1 MNEKLQSMGRG
12 RSSVRAALVA
22 CTLGLSLLGGCAPL
36 ILGGAVI
43 GTGLVVTDRRT
54 TGMQLEDKA
63 IETKGEARA
72 KELATLGRINVTSYN
87 RTVLITGEVPGET
100 ERAAVEKAVAGV
112 ENVRSVVNELV
123 VAPNLT
129 VSQRS
134 SDSLLGAKVKA
145 SFVDAKDVAA
155 NAYRVLAERGVVYL
169 MGRVTER
176 EAARAVEIA
185 RSVPGA
191 VKVVRVLDIITEEE
205 LAAMSGK
212 K

>member
-1 MNEKLQSMGRG
+1 
-12 RSSVRAALVA
+12 VVAAALA
-22 CTLGLSLLGGCAPL
+22 AAGALLAGCAPL
-36 ILGGAVI
+36 ILGGAVV

-54 TGMQLEDKA
+54 TGMQIEDRA
-63 IETKGEARA
+63 IESKGEARA

-100 ERAAVEKAVAGV
+100 ERAAVEKAVTGV

-134 SDSLLGAKVKA
+134 GDSLLGAKVKA
-145 SFVDAKDVAA
+145 SLVDAKDIAA
-155 NAYRVLAERGVVYL
+155 NAFRVVAERGVVYL
-169 MGRVTER
+169 LGRVTER
-176 EAARAVEIA
+176 EATRAAEIA
-185 RSVPGA
+185 RSVSGV
-191 VKVVRVLDIITEEE
+191 VKVVRVVDIITEEE
-205 LAAMSGK
+205 LAAMTGAK